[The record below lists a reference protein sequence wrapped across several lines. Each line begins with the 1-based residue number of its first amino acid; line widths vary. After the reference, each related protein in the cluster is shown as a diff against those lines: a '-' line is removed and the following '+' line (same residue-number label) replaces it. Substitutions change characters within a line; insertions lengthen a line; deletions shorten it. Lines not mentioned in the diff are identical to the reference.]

1 MKINIYYGGRGM
13 VGDPTISVINRI
25 QTVLEDLN
33 VKVSRYNLFEE
44 KRNITALPNTINE
57 ADGIVLACTVE
68 WHGIGG
74 YMHEFLDACW
84 LYGNKEHIAEVYMCP
99 VVMSTTYGEKEG
111 TLDLIQAW
119 ELLGGRQ
126 IPGICGYVKDS
137 VDFELNQT
145 YMGLIEK
152 KTENIYR
159 SISQKTISLPASN
172 QMMNQMISAAPSI
185 SLTPQETEQLSKY
198 ASDEN
203 YIQTQKEDI
212 RDLASHFKT
221 LLGNNGISEEER
233 LVKDFRDHF
242 SPKEPVNA
250 VFKLVI
256 DEIKNPLIIDIAG
269 DKLDIRYGNVENPS
283 IICKLSL
290 EKLNNVI
297 SGHMSF
303 QRAFMSGFMK
313 LKGDLKI
320 LSLLDNCFDF

>member
-25 QTVLEDLN
+25 QSVLEDLN

-44 KRNITALPNTINE
+44 KRNITALPNTIND
-57 ADGIVLACTVE
+57 ADGVVLACTVE

-84 LYGNKEHIAEVYMCP
+84 LYGNKEHIAGVYMCP

-159 SISQKTISLPASN
+159 SISQKTVSLPASN

-212 RDLASHFKT
+212 RELASHFKT
-221 LLGNNGISEEER
+221 LLGNNGISDEER
-233 LVKDFRDHF
+233 IVKDLKDHF

-256 DEIKNPLIIDIAG
+256 DEIKNPLIIDVAG
-269 DKLDIRYGNVENPS
+269 DKLDIKYGNVENPS
-283 IICKLSL
+283 IVCKLSL
-290 EKLNNVI
+290 ERLNSVM

-303 QRAFMSGFMK
+303 QRAFMSGYMK

-320 LSLLDNCFDF
+320 LSLLDSCFDF